1 MLQKLGF
8 LPGFNKQVTS
18 TGAEGQWTGGNNVRF
33 RYGSPEKVGG
43 WAQLGATS
51 LTGAGRAIHHFDDN
65 AGIKYAAIGTNKI
78 LYAYSGG
85 TYYDIHPIRQT
96 LTGSNFT
103 STSSSTT
110 VTVTCTG
117 AHGLIED
124 DIVLFDTVTGL
135 SGSTFTNATFEDV
148 KFMVTSVPTTTT
160 FTITMATQEASTP
173 LSTAGSASVLCYYT
187 VGPNQQVGGFG
198 WGTGLYG
205 GTANGPATTT
215 LKTTINDTI
224 TTIVLNSSTQFPST
238 GEIRIG
244 TEDISYTNNDTS
256 TGTLSGG
263 AREVN
268 GTTKAA
274 HSSGVTVTNITDFVA
289 WGEAS
294 SSDFTIDPGLW
305 VLDNFGTKLI
315 ALIYN
320 NRCFEWDSSAVNA
333 TSIRATLIANA
344 PTASRHV
351 LVSTPD
357 RHLVFFGTET
367 TVGTPTSQD
376 AMFIRFSDQENIDG
390 TNAYTVTAENTAG
403 TQRLAAGSKIMG
415 AIRGRDAIY
424 VWTDTSLFLMTFVG
438 APFTFSFQQ
447 IGSNCGLIG
456 KNACTEVDG
465 TAYWMSENGFFKY
478 DGQLESMDCL
488 VEDYVFDDLN
498 STPRDLINVGLNNL
512 FGEVMWFYCSK
523 SSLVVDRMV
532 SYNYIES
539 YSRASPKQA
548 IWTTGG
554 DTAVSLRRTAWQDSA
569 VFDRP
574 HACEY
579 DVNGTSSDVVG
590 NTDGAT
596 IYYEHETGFDQVK
609 AGGNVTAIVA
619 EITSGDFDITQKRTA
634 SGQTVGMP
642 DLRGDGEFIM
652 KVRRILPDFIQQT
665 NETQI
670 TLKLR
675 NYPNEAATGSNLGPF
690 TITSATDKV
699 DTRARARGIA
709 IEIKNTGTDKATG
722 AYQTQDWKLG
732 TFRLDIQPDG
742 KR

>member
-18 TGAEGQWTGGNNVRF
+18 TGAEGQWTGGDNVRF
-33 RYGSPEKVGG
+33 RYGSPEKIGG
-43 WAQLGATS
+43 WSQLGATN
-51 LTGAGRAIHHFDDN
+51 LTGAARALHHFDDN

-78 LYAYSGG
+78 LYVYSGG
-85 TYYDIHPIRQT
+85 TYYDIHPIRLT
-96 LTGSNFT
+96 LTNATFT
-103 STSSSTT
+103 STSSSKT
-110 VTVTCTG
+110 VTITTAVD
-117 AHGLIED
+117 HGLVDD
-124 DIVLFDTVTGL
+124 DIVLFNTVTGL

-148 KFMVTSVPTTTT
+148 KFMVTSVPTQRT
-160 FTITMATQEASTP
+160 FTITLATAESGTP
-173 LSTAGSASVLCYYT
+173 LSGAGSASVLCYFR
-187 VGPNQQVGGFG
+187 VGPAQQVGGFG

-224 TTIVLNSSTQFPST
+224 TTIVLTSSTQFPSS

-244 TEDISYTNNDTS
+244 TEDISYTSNNTS

-274 HSSGVTVTNITDFVA
+274 HSSGVAITNITDFVA

-294 SSDFTIDPGLW
+294 SSDFTLDPGLW

-320 NRCFEWDSSAVNA
+320 NRCFEWDSSAANA
-333 TSIRATLIANA
+333 TSNRATIIANA

-367 TVGTPTSQD
+367 TVGTPSTQD

-403 TQRLAAGSKIMG
+403 TQRIAAGSKIMG

-488 VEDYVFDDLN
+488 VEDFVFDDLN

-512 FGEVMWFYCSK
+512 FGEVMWFYCSGN
-523 SSLVVDRMV
+523 SLAVDRMV

-548 IWTTGG
+548 IWATGSLPRTT
-554 DTAVSLRRTAWQDSA
+554 WQDSA
-569 VFDRP
+569 VFDKP
-574 HACEY
+574 HATY
-579 DVNGTSSDVVG
+579 YNASGTSSDVVG
-590 NTDGAT
+590 NTDGST
-596 IYYEHETGFDQVK
+596 IYYEQETGTDDVT
-609 AGGNVTAIVA
+609 AGGSVTPILA
-619 EITSGDFDITQKRTA
+619 EITSGDFDITQKRT
-634 SGQTVGMP
+634 SQGQTVGMP
-642 DLRGDGEFIM
+642 DLRGDGEYIM
-652 KVRRILPDFIQQT
+652 KIRRIIPDFISQT
-665 NETQI
+665 GNTTI
-670 TLKLR
+670 TLLLR
-675 NYPNEAATGSNLGPF
+675 DYPNNAAVSSSLGPF
-690 TITSATDKV
+690 TITTATDKV
-699 DTRARARGIA
+699 DTRARARSIA
-709 IEIKNTGTDKATG
+709 LKISNTAVS
-722 AYQTQDWKLG
+722 QDWKLG

>member
-18 TGAEGQWTGGNNVRF
+18 TGAEGQWTGGDNVRF
-33 RYGSPEKVGG
+33 RYGSPEKIGG
-43 WAQLGATS
+43 WAQLGATN
-51 LTGAGRAIHHFDDN
+51 LAGAARAVHHFDDN
-65 AGIKYAAIGTNKI
+65 AGIKYAAIGTNRI

-96 LTGSNFT
+96 VTGASF
-103 STSSSTT
+103 SSQSSTKT
-110 VTVTCTG
+110 VTVNCGT
-117 AHGLIED
+117 AHGLSED
-124 DIVLFDTVTGL
+124 DIVLFEDVTGVT
-135 SGSTFTNATFEDV
+135 GSSTYTNATFDDV
-148 KFMVTSVPTTTT
+148 KYMVISVPTTTT
-160 FTITMATQEASTP
+160 FTITAESTESGTP
-173 LSTAGSASVLCYYT
+173 LSATGSAKVLCYYT
-187 VGPNQQVGGFG
+187 VGPAQQVGGFG
-198 WGTGLYG
+198 WGTGLWS

-215 LKTTINDTI
+215 LASSINDAVTDI
-224 TTIVLNSSTQFPST
+224 PLTDTSQFPAT

-244 TEDISYTNNDTS
+244 TEDISYTTNNT
-256 TGTLSGG
+256 TTNILSGG

-274 HSSGVTVTNITDFVA
+274 HSGGVTVTNISDFVA
-289 WGEAS
+289 WGDAS
-294 SSDFTIDPGLW
+294 SADFTIDPGLW

-320 NRCFEWDSSAVNA
+320 DRCFEWDSAATNA
-333 TSIRATLIANA
+333 TSNRATIIANA

-367 TVGTPTSQD
+367 TVGSQSSQD

-390 TNAYTVTAENTAG
+390 TEAYTVTAENTAG

-415 AIRGRDAIY
+415 AIRGRDSIY
-424 VWTDTSLFLMTFVG
+424 VWTDTALFLMTFVG

-456 KNACTEVDG
+456 KNACVEVDG

-478 DGQLESMDCL
+478 DGQIESMDCL
-488 VEDYVFDDLN
+488 VEDFVYDNLN

-512 FGEVMWFYCSK
+512 FGEVIWFYPSGN
-523 SSLVVDRMV
+523 SLAINNMV

-548 IWTTGG
+548 IWTTG
-554 DTAVSLRRTAWQDSA
+554 TLSRTAWADSA
-569 VFDRP
+569 VFDKP
-574 HACEY
+574 HATEY
-579 DVNGTSSDVVG
+579 DPDGTASDVVG
-590 NTDGAT
+590 NTDGCS
-596 IYYEHETGFDQVK
+596 IYYEQETGTDQVK
-609 AGGNVTAIVA
+609 AGGSVTAILA

-634 SGQTVGMP
+634 SGQTIGMP

-652 KVRRILPDFIQQT
+652 KIRRIIPDFISQT
-665 NETQI
+665 GNTTI
-670 TLKLR
+670 TLLLR
-675 NYPNEAATGSNLGPF
+675 NYPNDAAASSSLGPF
-690 TITSATDKV
+690 TVTNSTDKV
-699 DTRARARGIA
+699 DTRARARA
-709 IEIKNTGTDKATG
+709 VSIKISNTA
-722 AYQTQDWKLG
+722 ASQDWKLG

-742 KR
+742 RR